1 VTAPSNPTSGSQHLP
16 VACAGL
22 VVADLFLPPL
32 DAMPGSGE
40 IVTVPAPLS
49 DVGGC
54 AANTATAL
62 VALGVE
68 TALAARV
75 GSDALGQ
82 WVRETLTGKGVDV
95 FAMGESRLPTSQ
107 TVIVTIRGDD
117 RRYIHSVGA
126 NAELTAEEIAL
137 VSEYRSVLVVGGF
150 FALPALTSDQL
161 AKVFA
166 EARSRGTLTVLDI
179 VVPHGAPLA
188 AEQLMAVLPHVDCFM
203 PNQDEA
209 RELTGESDPVRQAA
223 ALLEWGCGAVIITKG
238 SNGALFMDA
247 ENLINVHP
255 LEVDFVD
262 GSGAGDAFAAGIV
275 VGLREKW
282 PIGRTLRFAA
292 AVGASVTRGLGCTS
306 TLFTREEALSA
317 AERVVLTPPTD

>member
-1 VTAPSNPTSGSQHLP
+1 VTAHFAPTEGSQHLP

-32 DAMPGSGE
+32 EAMPRSGE
-40 IVTVPAPLS
+40 IVTVPDPLS

-68 TALAARV
+68 ATLVARV
-75 GSDALGQ
+75 GSDALGN
-82 WVRETLTGKGVDV
+82 WVHETLTNKGVGV
-95 FAMGESRLPTSQ
+95 LAVCESRLPTSQ
-107 TVIVTIRGDD
+107 TVIVTIKGDD

-137 VSEYRSVLVVGGF
+137 GSERRSVLVVGGF
-150 FALPALTSDQL
+150 FALPAITADRL
-161 AKVFA
+161 AEVFA
-166 EARSRGTLTVLDI
+166 EARSRGTMTVLDI
-179 VVPHGAPLA
+179 VVPHGAPKA
-188 AEQLMAVLPHVDCFM
+188 AEQLKVVLPHVDCFM

-209 RELTGESDPVRQAA
+209 LELTGESDPARQAA

-238 SNGALFMDA
+238 SNGALFMDSD
-247 ENLINVHP
+247 NLINVQP

-262 GSGAGDAFAAGIV
+262 GSGAGDAFAAGVV
-275 VGLREKW
+275 VGMREKW
-282 PIGRTLRFAA
+282 PIGQTLRFAA

-317 AERVVLTPPTD
+317 AERVVLAPPTD